1 MPQAR
6 VEVSMG
12 LISNRPGR
20 SVGIG
25 CLFAIAL
32 VTVLPAQTKW
42 TPADGQRQMG
52 MMADCQKMMAD
63 MKAGQEKLDGLIAEM
78 NAATGQQKIDQIA
91 AVLTELVARQKAMHA
106 HMTMMGHESAPLS
119 NTPREQPP
127 AGHEQHHEQE

>member
-1 MPQAR
+1 MSR
-6 VEVSMG
+6 T
-12 LISNRPGR
+12 SNGWGK

-25 CLFAIAL
+25 CLFAIVL

-42 TPADGQRQMG
+42 TPTDGQRQMG

-63 MKAGQEKLDGLIAEM
+63 MKAGQEKLDDLIAKM
-78 NAATGQQKIDQIA
+78 NAATGQQKVDQMA

-119 NTPREQPP
+119 DAPSEQPP
-127 AGHEQHHEQE
+127 AGHDQHDERE